1 MKKYKLYITSEC
13 GSRETW
19 TNGETVKECV
29 DKLKDFHT
37 FGEFERDFFTKKGE
51 DRLNEELNSGWYT
64 NLENKQI
71 WKI

>member
-1 MKKYKLYITSEC
+1 MGNYKLYITSEC

-19 TNGETVKECV
+19 TNGETVKECI

-64 NLENKQI
+64 NLENK
-71 WKI
+71 

>member
-1 MKKYKLYITSEC
+1 MAKYKLYITSEC

-37 FGEFERDFFTKKGE
+37 FGEFEREFFTKK
-51 DRLNEELNSGWYT
+51 
-64 NLENKQI
+64 
-71 WKI
+71 